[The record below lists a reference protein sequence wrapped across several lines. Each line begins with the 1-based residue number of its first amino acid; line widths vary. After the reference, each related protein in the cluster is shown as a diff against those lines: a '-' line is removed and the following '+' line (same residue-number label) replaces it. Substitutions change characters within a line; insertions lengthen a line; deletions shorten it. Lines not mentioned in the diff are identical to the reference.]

1 MLPESVK
8 AYSFNLNDY
17 HRWSV
22 SFIVLCVFNKTLRSP
37 FVLSVFFP
45 FLLES
50 VTKAMM
56 LNLSLFS
63 PFYESGFY
71 VFKASRSQGRAKV
84 SLGSVFICES
94 SDREARKLS
103 QAREEGK
110 RQCCVR
116 LRSDCSR
123 AAAFGFPNKN
133 ITLRK
138 K

>member
-17 HRWSV
+17 LRWTV
-22 SFIVLCVFNKTLRSP
+22 SFIVLCVFNKTLRSS
-37 FVLSVFFP
+37 FFQSFFP

-71 VFKASRSQGRAKV
+71 VFKARRSQGRAKV
-84 SLGSVFICES
+84 SLGSVFICGS
-94 SDREARKLS
+94 SDREAKVKPS
-103 QAREEGK
+103 QRGREATM
-110 RQCCVR
+110 
-116 LRSDCSR
+116 LRSS
-123 AAAFGFPNKN
+123 
-133 ITLRK
+133 
-138 K
+138 